1 MTLKQL
7 LAKFSNDT
15 RIRVE
20 NIDSTLFEGYI
31 SESQSLEKSNLNV
44 VWCEIHD
51 NILIIQVEI

>member
-15 RIRVE
+15 RICVE
-20 NIDSTLFEGYI
+20 NIDSKLFEGRI

>member
-31 SESQSLEKSNLNV
+31 SESQKKEKSNLNV